1 MPERSLTDR
10 LDDEIAAILAGR
22 ASARVPE
29 DPVLAGLWR
38 VAVDL
43 LDLPSEGFRA
53 RLAARLTRK
62 PAGHVRKGLRALT
75 PYLAIQGAGRL
86 IEFAQKAFGA
96 VELLRIARPD
106 GTVQHAELRIG
117 DSIVEV
123 GDRLDAPPSPGAI
136 HLYVEDADAVFAS
149 AVAAGAASL
158 VEPTDMPYGDREG
171 DVEDPTGNRWYI
183 ATRREGRPVPEGL
196 HSVIPV
202 LHPKEGSRLVEFL
215 EQAFEAARVELH
227 EAPAGSLAHAKLR
240 IGDSVVE
247 IGEAHGPFQPLPSVL
262 HLYVEDADA
271 TYRRALRAGATS
283 LQEPADTPYGDRAAA
298 VVDPAGHSW
307 FIATHLRDPEP

>member
-1 MPERSLTDR
+1 MAERSLSDR
-10 LDDEIAAILAGR
+10 LDDEIAEIIAGA
-22 ASARVPE
+22 ASPRVPD
-29 DPVLAGLWR
+29 DPALTDLWR

-43 LDLPSEGFRA
+43 LDLPSEAFRA
-53 RLAARLTRK
+53 RLRERLTRR
-62 PAGHVRKGLRALT
+62 PGSHIRRGLRSLT

-86 IEFAQKAFGA
+86 IEFLKSAFGA

-106 GTVQHAELRIG
+106 GTVQHAELRVG
-117 DSIVEV
+117 DSVVEV

-136 HLYVEDADAVFAS
+136 HLYVEDADAVYAR
-149 AVAAGAASL
+149 AIAAGAVSL
-158 VEPTDMPYGDREG
+158 VAPTDMPYGDREG
-171 DVEDPTGNRWYI
+171 DLEDPAGNRWYI
-183 ATRREGRPVPEGL
+183 GARREGRPIPENL
-196 HSVIPV
+196 HSVTPT
-202 LHPKEGSRLVEFL
+202 LHPKDGFRLVEFF
-215 EQAFEAARVELH
+215 EQAFEATRLELH
-227 EAPAGSLAHAKLR
+227 EAPPGSVAHAKLR

-283 LQEPADTPYGDRAAA
+283 LQAPADTPYGDRAAA

-307 FIATHLRDPEP
+307 FIATRLRDAEP